1 MNKNNIEQHKMKHTL
16 HELVKENPF
25 GENEIVPTDSW
36 WSNSEKITHEG
47 YVYVRVKDILK

>member
-1 MNKNNIEQHKMKHTL
+1 MKQHTL

-47 YVYVRVKDILK
+47 YVYVRIKDILK